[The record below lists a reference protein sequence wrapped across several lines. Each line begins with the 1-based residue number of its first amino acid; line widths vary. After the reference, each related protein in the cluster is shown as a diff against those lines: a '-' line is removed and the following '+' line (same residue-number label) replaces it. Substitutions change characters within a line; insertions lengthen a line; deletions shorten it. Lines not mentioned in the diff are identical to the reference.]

1 MYWELLRVNNLHIH
15 SNRYDIMSNPISFAV
30 HAGSLACII
39 SYDFNI
45 RYFLRKCLSGGGFNY
60 SGDIYVDGKKC
71 EINTVK
77 EAHALGIYDANPT
90 DLFANMDIGLNIYI
104 PEIPRYG
111 AAIAKKG
118 ALYNK
123 TKKLLDEFEIIDI
136 DPDELCGS
144 IDDFHKQLVMI
155 LRSYMHGAKIILFNF
170 FANYFYSEKELKKL
184 ATVFDKLRE
193 KNIAV
198 LCFSNGWIPE
208 ALSGFD
214 RYIMIDKTV
223 IVKNARRDEFSP
235 KSIDSMFPF
244 RDSERNACYENSDGA
259 VLSCRDFP
267 YGMPENKKKLS
278 FDLGGGGCLGILDS
292 KRELLELRD
301 VLSGKRRRDIENCI
315 IVDGK
320 PLFKN
325 KKALSQ
331 IAVLDYG
338 FEEEKSFGKLSLYD
352 NITAGKGGAI
362 YKFGFV
368 FNRRIQKFVV
378 NELLTAID
386 RTDLLEL
393 YGHDDKK
400 LDNIDPEDQFVIEI
414 CRWLCIRP
422 RAFILHN
429 FNRNYS
435 LLSSEK
441 VGNLILKIKT
451 KFQIP
456 ILIIAPGNDELDFF
470 CNDIIRL

>member
-1 MYWELLRVNNLHIH
+1 MYWELLRVNNIH
-15 SNRYDIMSNPISFAV
+15 MYFGKSNLMTNPISFTV

-39 SYDFNI
+39 SRDFNI
-45 RYFLRKCLSGGGFNY
+45 RYFLRKCLSSGGFNY
-60 SGDIYVDGKKC
+60 NGDIYVDGKKC

-90 DLFANMDIGLNIYI
+90 DLFANMDVGLNVYI
-104 PEIPRYG
+104 PDIPMYG
-111 AAIAKKG
+111 VALSKG
-118 ALYNK
+118 GSLYDQ
-123 TKKLLDEFEIIDI
+123 TKKLMEEFGITDI
-136 DPDELCGS
+136 DPHERCGS
-144 IDDFHKQLVMI
+144 IDDFHKQLIMV
-155 LRSYMHGAKIILFNF
+155 LRSYTRGAKLILFNF
-170 FANYFYSEKELKKL
+170 FANYFYSKEELRRLAFVFEKLK
-184 ATVFDKLRE
+184 E
-193 KNIAV
+193 KNVTV
-198 LCFSNGWIPE
+198 LCFSSVWIPE

-214 RYIMIDKTV
+214 RYIVIDKNV
-223 IVKNARRDEFSP
+223 VVKNERRGEFSP
-235 KSIDSMFPF
+235 KSIENAAVFYEDE
-244 RDSERNACYENSDGA
+244 RDAYSQNGDD
-259 VLSCRDFP
+259 VVISCRDFP
-267 YGMPENKKKLS
+267 YGNPENNKKLG
-278 FDLGGGGCLGILDS
+278 FDLCGGNCLGILDTR
-292 KRELLELRD
+292 RELPALID
-301 VLSGKRRRDIENCI
+301 ILSGKRRGGMENCI
-315 IVDGK
+315 AVDNR
-320 PLFKN
+320 PILKN
-325 KKALSQ
+325 KKALSG

-393 YGHDDKK
+393 YGRDDKK

-422 RAFILHN
+422 RAFVLHN
-429 FNRNYS
+429 SNRNYS

-441 VGNLILKIKT
+441 VGNLILKIKA

-456 ILIIAPGNDELDFF
+456 ILIIAPGKDELDFF